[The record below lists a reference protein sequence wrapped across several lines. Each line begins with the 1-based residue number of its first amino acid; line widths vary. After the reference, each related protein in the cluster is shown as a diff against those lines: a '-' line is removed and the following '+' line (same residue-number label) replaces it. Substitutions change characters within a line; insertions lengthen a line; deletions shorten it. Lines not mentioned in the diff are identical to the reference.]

1 MWVRDNSIIMKAAL
15 ITRQTGLSLI
25 ELMIAIALGVVLSF
39 AAVNLFLQ
47 AKLSYLEDEEYARLQ
62 ENGRYTLRLLSREL
76 AMAGYVGGVVDAT
89 TISTALSGGGCFD
102 YLLDPSVP
110 FEHHNNVTANGV
122 GQVPN
127 DPVIDANCLTT
138 GEHQENT
145 DMLVV
150 RRSADRAHALE
161 GVLQTWQPGLA
172 ITATDIYIRKQ
183 DYIESLTLVAG
194 TDVDYSG
201 QQVDVWQY
209 EPKLLF
215 IRNWSRVSGDGVP
228 ALCRKS
234 LPSLTTE
241 CLVEG
246 VENMQ
251 VEFGIENAAGNLA
264 FEEGPS
270 SVDITSAVVARVY
283 LLVRSINPIA
293 GFTNDRTYIMGR
305 TNVPAA
311 NDGFYR
317 RVFETTVLLRNSE
330 VLKY

>member
-1 MWVRDNSIIMKAAL
+1 MKAAL
-15 ITRQTGLSLI
+15 IKRQTGLSLI
-25 ELMIAIALGVVLSF
+25 ELMIALTIGVVLSF

-62 ENGRYTLRLLSREL
+62 ENGRYTLRLLNREL
-76 AMAGYVGGVVDAT
+76 TMAGFVGGVVDST
-89 TISTALSGGGCFD
+89 TISTALTGSACFE

-110 FEHHNNVTANGV
+110 FEHHNNVTEDGV

-127 DPVIDANCLTT
+127 DPVMDADCLTT
-138 GEHQENT
+138 GEHKVDT

-150 RRSADRAHALE
+150 RRSADRPHVLE

-172 ITATDIYIRKQ
+172 ITATDIYLRKQ
-183 DYIESLTLVAG
+183 EYIESLTLVTGDQAN
-194 TDVDYSG
+194 YSG
-201 QQVDVWQY
+201 LQVDVWQY
-209 EPKLLF
+209 DPKLLF
-215 IRNWSRVSGDGVP
+215 IRNWSRVSGDDVP
-228 ALCRKS
+228 ALCRKGLLS
-234 LPSLTTE
+234 LATE

-251 VEFGIENAAGNLA
+251 IEFGIEDAAGNLA

-270 SVDITSAVVARVY
+270 SIDITSAVVARVY
-283 LLVRSINPIA
+283 LLVRSINPVA
-293 GFTNDRTYIMGR
+293 GFTNDRTYIMGS
-305 TNVPAA
+305 TNVPALD
-311 NDGFYR
+311 DGFYR